1 MSTVIG
7 KNLKQLRDFNRF
19 SQEQV
24 SEFLKI
30 KRSTYANYE
39 SGEREAPLEVLE
51 NVSNLYGCD
60 LYLLFEEDVTSF
72 NDMLICTFRVDN
84 LNQNDL
90 EEIANFKDIVKSYL
104 KMNRLQE
111 V

>member
-1 MSTVIG
+1 MSTVVG

-24 SEFLKI
+24 SQFLKI
-30 KRSTYANYE
+30 NRSTYANYE

-60 LYLLFEEDVTSF
+60 LYLLFEEDVVSF
-72 NDMLICTFRVDN
+72 SDMLLCTFRVDN
-84 LNQNDL
+84 LNQDDM

-104 KMNRLQE
+104 KMKRLQE
-111 V
+111 A